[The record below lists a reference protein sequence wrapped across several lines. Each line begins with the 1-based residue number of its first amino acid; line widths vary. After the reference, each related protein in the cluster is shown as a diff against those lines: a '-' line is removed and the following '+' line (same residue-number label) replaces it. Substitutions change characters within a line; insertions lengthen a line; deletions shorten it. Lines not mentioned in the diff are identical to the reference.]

1 MTALLEVIDKRMM
14 LLHRNLPGLVTVAE
28 SLRVMGEVDKLFYHS
43 LAQFLATQIPVV

>member
-28 SLRVMGEVDKLFYHS
+28 SLRVMGDVDRLFYQS
-43 LAQFLATQIPVV
+43 LAQFLAT